1 MIFHIKFG
9 EATMPPVVFN
19 GDCQAAI
26 LLDYIR
32 KRVVKD
38 TEAYAREKDA
48 AIRGQSEETAE
59 NLANVRAQAE
69 AEEPPEGV
77 PERLAELEKAEALC
91 AAQSEAL
98 MAGVGL
104 FKGLQEVDLQD
115 DTGKNL
121 ELNKTPKVNAKE
133 VLLHRQTYTVVRIGA
148 PDAPEDVE
156 NKEEDQPPAEDA
168 EKAVVSLTFTIPVPE
183 AADEPPPTTG
193 KR

>member
-1 MIFHIKFG
+1 MIFHVKFG
-9 EATMPPVVFN
+9 EATMAPAIFN
-19 GDCQAAI
+19 GDCEAAI

-48 AIRGQSEETAE
+48 AIRAQQEATAE
-59 NLANVRAQAE
+59 ELASVRPQAE
-69 AEEPPEGV
+69 AEEPAEGV
-77 PERLAELEKAEALC
+77 AERLAELERAEALG

-121 ELNKTPKVNAKE
+121 ELNKTPKVNAKD
-133 VLLHRQTYTVVRIGA
+133 VLLHRQTYVAVRVGA
-148 PDAPEDVE
+148 PDKPPADDGAEDA
-156 NKEEDQPPAEDA
+156 PPAEDA
-168 EKAVVSLTFTIPVPE
+168 EAIVPLTFALPAPE
-183 AADEPPPTTG
+183 ADEPPPPTG
-193 KR
+193 KK